1 MAIMS
6 GLGPTYVV
14 IGSLF
19 LIVVLACYSP
29 YLDTKVR
36 QVQLCGYISE
46 PHGDDKPV
54 VDLNAGR
61 PQLRPPVAP
70 AGI

>member
-1 MAIMS
+1 MS

-14 IGSLF
+14 IGLLF

-36 QVQLCGYISE
+36 LAQLFGLISKPHDDDE
-46 PHGDDKPV
+46 PV
-54 VDLNAGR
+54 IDLNAGR
-61 PQLRPPVAP
+61 PQLRPPVAT